1 MSDRVSAAWGGFIEL
16 RFRDGKQALL
26 RANDIAEALP
36 RREGGTAI
44 RLRRARTILVDC
56 PISEVI
62 DAMAQAFTTIDGGCD
77 ETGS

>member
-26 RANDIAEALP
+26 RANDIEEALP
-36 RREGGTAI
+36 RREGGTAL

-62 DAMAQAFTTIDGGCD
+62 DAMAQAFITIDGGCD